1 MRKVTVW
8 IGQKDTLIPADLI
21 PGSIADAVYPR
32 PDRSQAAESQTTA
45 DQIADSIANLTSF
58 PLGMDA
64 IANQSDE
71 FAVKRLE
78 EERAQAKKLRE
89 KFPNLPSDYCF
100 SESEAASYL
109 ATLNLDLVVRRY
121 SSALDPEGRWL
132 GRQFI
137 DSYVSNGAVRAR
149 IFPAEVSNER
159 CRELASLPQ
168 LYAYHWIELTGA
180 RIGYHSPYS
189 VSAKGVFFQKWSDE
203 QIQEAEGSDWQIEML
218 QDNQTAPDLI
228 FPCTPAELT
237 SFVQNAIGP
246 HHFSLPD
253 SFISI
258 LSAGGSRAR
267 LLPVPSLS
275 ESCKSKLSNKKYW
288 TDDKLKELWRE
299 SILPGATH
307 AGLANKYNV
316 TRQRIG
322 TLIANAKDKFS
333 HTVPSSYGLGSQLKS
348 ANAHTVKRKRY

>member
-32 PDRSQAAESQTTA
+32 PDRSQAVESQSATGQA
-45 DQIADSIANLTSF
+45 VDSETFLASF

-71 FAVKRLE
+71 CAVKRLE
-78 EERAQAKKLRE
+78 EERAQARNLRE
-89 KFPNLPSDYCF
+89 KFPNLPSDYRF

-109 ATLNLDLVVRRY
+109 ATLNLELVVRRY

-149 IFPAEVSNER
+149 TFPAEVSNER

-168 LYAYHWIELTGA
+168 LYAYDWIKLTGVG
-180 RIGYHSPYS
+180 IGHHGPYS
-189 VSAKGVFFQKWSDE
+189 VSDKGVFFEKWSNE
-203 QIQEAEGSDWQIEML
+203 QIQGADLDWQEEML
-218 QDNQTAPDLI
+218 LDNQTAPDLI

-237 SFVQNAIGP
+237 SFVENAIGL
-246 HHFSLPD
+246 HQFSLPD
-253 SFISI
+253 IFRQRVQSSLVVLSPEQAGTTNRNSI
-258 LSAGGSRAR
+258 AKKPMERHVYAQRKQEDDILDVIKSLGYIANSIPKWKTGCRGVKSI
-267 LLPVPSLS
+267 VKEKMSLS
-275 ESCKSKLSNKKYW
+275 TKVF
-288 TDDKLKELWRE
+288 D
-299 SILPGATH
+299 
-307 AGLANKYNV
+307 LAWERLRKDG
-316 TRQRIG
+316 RIADASG
-322 TLIANAKDKFS
+322 YKA
-333 HTVPSSYGLGSQLKS
+333 
-348 ANAHTVKRKRY
+348 

>member
-1 MRKVTVW
+1 MTNVTMWMRKGDNG
-8 IGQKDTLIPADLI
+8 IAADLI

-32 PDRSQAAESQTTA
+32 PDR
-45 DQIADSIANLTSF
+45 N
-58 PLGMDA
+58 M
-64 IANQSDE
+64 NQRDE

-78 EERAQAKKLRE
+78 EERAQARKLRE
-89 KFPNLPSDYCF
+89 KFPDLQFDHRF
-100 SESEAASYL
+100 SKREVSRYL
-109 ATLNLDLVVRRY
+109 ASFGLKLVTRQY
-121 SSALDPEGRWL
+121 KSALDPENRWL
-132 GRQFI
+132 ARSFI
-137 DSYVSNGAVRAR
+137 DKYVTPCFIAKT
-149 IFPAEVSNER
+149 FPAEVSNER

-168 LYAYHWIELTGA
+168 LYAFHWIELTGA

-275 ESCKSKLSNKKYW
+275 ESCKSKLSNKKSW

-333 HTVPSSYGLGSQLKS
+333 HTVPSSYGLSSQLKS